1 MEQIL
6 AFTENLKNRYQE
18 FTAGQKGAVWALVA
32 IGISSLIAMSFWVQ
46 EPDFQLL
53 YSNLSAEDA
62 AAIVDDLKA
71 QKIPYEL
78 GASGTVVRVPSDK
91 VHELRLQLAAK
102 GLPEG
107 GEVGMELFEDSSLG
121 MTEFVQKLNFQR
133 ALEGEL
139 VRTIK
144 ALDSIS
150 QARVH
155 LVIPEDNIFLRE
167 KPKGKASVT
176 LKIKTGRTL
185 SESQVQGIVHLVS
198 GSVKGISPENV
209 AIVDMKGNILSGDQK
224 SSRDAMI
231 TSNNYKH
238 QRNLEMEYENS
249 VTKMLESALGPGKVI
264 ARVTAKLNFDKVER
278 TEETYDPDSQV
289 IRSEQKSTEAVEGA
303 TPPGGVPGVQSL
315 LPSGQTPGG
324 QAGKSAK
331 RNNEKQTLNYEINKV
346 IRRITKPTG
355 GLTNISVSVMVDG
368 TLDQDG
374 NYKARTPEEMA
385 TYLDLVKRAVGY
397 NAERGDKIKV
407 ENVQFDKT
415 LQLQEAERLKQAEQL
430 ELGLEI
436 GKIILGFI
444 FVFLFYT
451 RLVRPLVNW
460 MTTSV
465 EIVPGE
471 EANPEIIA
479 AEEEEEEMEEERQRL
494 AELGSAVI
502 EIKNSINQFVESDPE
517 IAANIVRKWM
527 KERANG

>member
-6 AFTENLKNRYQE
+6 AFIENIKSRYQE
-18 FTAGQKGAVWALVA
+18 FTSGQKGAVWALVA
-32 IGISSLIAMSFWVQ
+32 IGVSSLVAMSFWVQ

-53 YSNLSAEDA
+53 YSNLAAEDA
-62 AAIVDDLKA
+62 AAIVDDLKT

-78 GASGTVVRVPSDK
+78 GANGTIVRVPSNK

-121 MTEFVQKLNFQR
+121 MTEFVQKLNYQR

-139 VRTIK
+139 MRTIK
-144 ALDSIS
+144 SLDSIS

-155 LVIPEDNIFLRE
+155 LVIPEENIFLRE
-167 KPKGKASVT
+167 KPKGKASIT
-176 LKIKTGRTL
+176 LKIKPGRTL

-198 GSVKGISPENV
+198 GSVKGIAPENV
-209 AIVDMKGNILSGDQK
+209 AVVDMKGNILSGDQK
-224 SSRDAMI
+224 SSREAMM
-231 TSNNYKH
+231 TGSNYKH
-238 QRNLEMEYENS
+238 KRNLEMEFENS
-249 VTKMLESALGPGKVI
+249 ITNMLESALGKGKVI
-264 ARVTAKLNFDKVER
+264 ARVTARLNFDKVER
-278 TEETYDPDSQV
+278 TEEIYDPESQV
-289 IRSEQKSTEAVEGA
+289 IRSEQRATEAVVGA
-303 TPPGGVPGVQSL
+303 VPPGGVPGVQAL
-315 LPSGQTPGG
+315 LPTGQTPGG
-324 QAGKSAK
+324 KAGNAAK

-355 GLTNISVSVMVDG
+355 GLTNLSVSVMVDG
-368 TLDQDG
+368 TLDPEA
-374 NYKARTPEEMA
+374 NYKPRTPEEMA

-397 NAERGDKIKV
+397 NAQRGDKIKV

-436 GKIILGFI
+436 GKILLGFI

-451 RLVRPLVNW
+451 RLVRPLVTW

-465 EIVPGE
+465 EVVE
-471 EANPEIIA
+471 EGPAVPEIIA
-479 AEEEEEEMEEERQRL
+479 TDEELEEERQRL
-494 AELGSAVI
+494 AELGPAAQEIRNAVNEFVDTDPAFSA
-502 EIKNSINQFVESDPE
+502 S
-517 IAANIVRKWM
+517 IVRKWLR
-527 KERANG
+527 ERKGVDE